1 MSRDQERRRLA
12 AILAADVA
20 GYTRLIEQDT
30 VGTVA
35 AWKAARDD
43 VIQPMLAGHR
53 GRLVKLTGDGFLA
66 EFPSV
71 QDAVTCAVAMQESL
85 SESILNFRMGVHL
98 GDVMDDGADIHGE
111 GVNIAARIE
120 ALAEPGGISI
130 TGAVYEQVRNRVATK
145 FEDSGEHEVKHVSA
159 PIRVYRASS
168 GVDEAVARPAEVV
181 SGDVEQD
188 IRFCHSKD
196 GVSLAYA
203 SVGEGSPL
211 VKAPNWMNHL
221 EYDWTSPVW
230 GHLLRALSARHTLL
244 RFDQR
249 CNGLSDWQVPGITFN
264 DMVNDMVSV
273 VDAAGLER
281 FSLLGISQGCRYS
294 IAFAARYPERVSRLV
309 LYGGSATGLN
319 LRGPEAK
326 QTAALQQQMMLAG
339 WGQDN
344 PAFRQFFTT
353 LFIPEATKEQMDWF
367 NELQRVTISPENAV
381 RISEVSSNSDVSE
394 LLSSVTVPTLVLHC
408 RNDEVTPF
416 EEGRKLAAG
425 IHNARF
431 VALEGK
437 NHLILESEAAWPRFL
452 NEVTG
457 FLAQDG

>member
-1 MSRDQERRRLA
+1 
-12 AILAADVA
+12 
-20 GYTRLIEQDT
+20 
-30 VGTVA
+30 
-35 AWKAARDD
+35 
-43 VIQPMLAGHR
+43 
-53 GRLVKLTGDGFLA
+53 
-66 EFPSV
+66 
-71 QDAVTCAVAMQESL
+71 
-85 SESILNFRMGVHL
+85 
-98 GDVMDDGADIHGE
+98 
-111 GVNIAARIE
+111 
-120 ALAEPGGISI
+120 
-130 TGAVYEQVRNRVATK
+130 
-145 FEDSGEHEVKHVSA
+145 
-159 PIRVYRASS
+159 
-168 GVDEAVARPAEVV
+168 
-181 SGDVEQD
+181 
-188 IRFCHSKD
+188 
-196 GVSLAYA
+196 
-203 SVGEGSPL
+203 
-211 VKAPNWMNHL
+211 
-221 EYDWTSPVW
+221 
-230 GHLLRALSARHTLL
+230 
-244 RFDQR
+244 
-249 CNGLSDWQVPGITFN
+249 
-264 DMVNDMVSV
+264 MVNDMVSV